1 MKSVVMIFCLIIS
14 LLVSPVY
21 AGLGLAMPDIQS
33 ENSTVDLMADS
44 QLMQHYGAHQS
55 TSSLEQHCASQSEME
70 SHTGHL
76 TSDCASQ
83 CAAAHCAS
91 SSCFAGQLIFQWPE
105 QDHSLAARYSARLPL
120 IHPSSLYRP
129 PITA

>member
-1 MKSVVMIFCLIIS
+1 MIFCLIIS
-14 LLVSPVY
+14 LLISPVY

-33 ENSTVDLMADS
+33 ENSTVDLMSDV
-44 QLMQHYGAHQS
+44 QLMQHHSSDQS
-55 TSSLEQHCASQSEME
+55 PLSSEQHCSSQSEIE
-70 SHTGHL
+70 SHMGHP

-83 CAAAHCAS
+83 CAASHCAS
-91 SSCFAGQLIFQWPE
+91 SSCFTGQLTFQWPE
-105 QDHSLAARYSARLPL
+105 QDHSLAARYSARFPI